1 MNLPED
7 WEEMPAL
14 PPSLP
19 QASVEDDNNAM
30 ASAMNNN
37 PAAPTSTATVN
48 NVTSAAA
55 NAILLKPLFP
65 DILHEV
71 LSCTDEEVTD
81 AIAWLP
87 HGRAFSIKNP
97 QNLEA
102 KLMPRFFGK
111 GKYSSFIRR
120 LNRWGFRLVADKS
133 GPDSGAFR
141 HELFLR
147 DQPGLARDM
156 SCQKVGSV
164 RGINY
169 AKRQQNAL
177 ESMEASLEGN
187 GGPHGNAAAA
197 SALLPDY
204 MVEASLQQRADYLHL
219 MGQQSLASAVEGGGG
234 LHAGFAAGGYPPPPP
249 PPPPGYPRPK
259 NEAAAAFYGARAY
272 APPVTPPKGPI
283 QPVVTTNPAE
293 SMAPG
298 MFAGHN
304 FSPHQSPPWL
314 QTSPTSFATDS
325 SPMMRG
331 MPTAYGG
338 AATTANPYASALTYE
353 QLLARN
359 TWLES
364 ALRDIEARRA
374 IEAGAESALR
384 DIEARRAIEA
394 GAGAGYAAGAAV
406 FPCSGSAAAPGAPD
420 GAADGANAVETALF
434 AEAPAPAAPASSA
447 PDPNL
452 IQAPAPEAKKNAET
466 VNSVSQG
473 VVADETEL
481 LAEAPALAP
490 PAVSAP
496 ASAPEAGTNV
506 NTANRTP
513 PGIITD
519 ETELL
524 AEAPA
529 PAPASTARTPDP
541 AGTSTDTDDKSTN
554 GTPPGVTPEA
564 TEMLAE
570 ALAPWLPAS
579 SARGP
584 APAQVAGTIVD
595 TGDISEPVTE
605 EIELMAEVPAPAS
618 PASLALAPAPEA
630 DKNGDGFGPITDGK
644 GVPITSVG
652 YSFEKRFKGHG
663 WFKGKVVEIRPGAAG
678 GKDRRCEYEDGDMED
693 LSLHQLRSLYHA
705 TQKKMTNQQ
714 GRDGASAASEFG
726 TLSRGET
733 KTDNGDME
741 DLSLRQLRSLAGS
754 AFGT

>member
-1 MNLPED
+1 MNLPAADHDED
-7 WEEMPAL
+7 WEEMPSL

-19 QASVEDDNNAM
+19 QASVEDDNNSM
-30 ASAMNNN
+30 ASAINNN
-37 PAAPTSTATVN
+37 PAAPTNTATVN
-48 NVTSAAA
+48 NVTTTAA
-55 NAILLKPLFP
+55 NANPSKQFFP
-65 DILHEV
+65 EILHGV

-81 AIAWLP
+81 AITWLP
-87 HGRAFSIKNP
+87 HGQAFSIKNP
-97 QNLEA
+97 QNFEKKVL
-102 KLMPRFFGK
+102 PRFFGK
-111 GKYSSFIRR
+111 GKYSSFIRK
-120 LNRWGFRLVADKS
+120 LNRWGFRQVVAKS

-147 DQPGLARDM
+147 DQPGLAWDM

-169 AKRQQNAL
+169 AKRRQNAL
-177 ESMEASLEGN
+177 ESMGA
-187 GGPHGNAAAA
+187 HGNAAAA

-204 MVEASLQQRADYLHL
+204 MLAASPQQRAYHLHL
-219 MGQQSLASAVEGGGG
+219 MGQQRLANCVEGGVGV
-234 LHAGFAAGGYPPPPP
+234 HAGFAAAGYPP
-249 PPPPGYPRPK
+249 PPPPGYPPPN
-259 NEAAAAFYGARAY
+259 NEAAAT
-272 APPVTPPKGPI
+272 PPVTPPKGPI

-298 MFAGHN
+298 MFMASKRHGS
-304 FSPHQSPPWL
+304 SPHQSPPWL
-314 QTSPTSFATDS
+314 QTSPTSFATNV

-359 TWLES
+359 NWLES

-374 IEAGAESALR
+374 FEAGAS
-384 DIEARRAIEA
+384 
-394 GAGAGYAAGAAV
+394 AGYAAGAAV
-406 FPCSGSAAAPGAPD
+406 FSSAAAPGSGSAAAPGAPD

-447 PDPNL
+447 SDPNL
-452 IQAPAPEAKKNAET
+452 IQASAPEAKQNAES
-466 VNSVSQG
+466 VNSASQG

-506 NTANRTP
+506 NTANGTS
-513 PGIITD
+513 PGIIID

-529 PAPASTARTPDP
+529 HGS
-541 AGTSTDTDDKSTN
+541 
-554 GTPPGVTPEA
+554 
-564 TEMLAE
+564 
-570 ALAPWLPAS
+570 
-579 SARGP
+579 
-584 APAQVAGTIVD
+584 
-595 TGDISEPVTE
+595 
-605 EIELMAEVPAPAS
+605 
-618 PASLALAPAPEA
+618 
-630 DKNGDGFGPITDGK
+630 GPITDGK
-644 GVPITSVG
+644 GVSITSVG

-705 TQKKMTNQQ
+705 TQKKMKNQQ
-714 GRDGASAASEFG
+714 GRAGASAASEFG
-726 TLSRGET
+726 TSSRGET

>member
-1 MNLPED
+1 MSLPAADHDED
-7 WEEMPAL
+7 WEAMPAL

-37 PAAPTSTATVN
+37 YAAPTSTATIN

-87 HGRAFSIKNP
+87 HGQAFSIKNP

-219 MGQQSLASAVEGGGG
+219 MGQQSLANCVEGGVGVG
-234 LHAGFAAGGYPPPPP
+234 VHAGFAAAGGYPPPLPP
-249 PPPPGYPRPK
+249 PPPPGYPPPN

-298 MFAGHN
+298 MFMAPGRHGS
-304 FSPHQSPPWL
+304 SPHQSPPWL
-314 QTSPTSFATDS
+314 ETSPTSFATDS

-338 AATTANPYASALTYE
+338 AATTANPYAGALTYE

-359 TWLES
+359 NWLES

-374 IEAGAESALR
+374 FEAGAESALR

-406 FPCSGSAAAPGAPD
+406 FPSAAAPGSGSAAAPGAPD
-420 GAADGANAVETALF
+420 GAADGANAVETELF
-434 AEAPAPAAPASSA
+434 
-447 PDPNL
+447 
-452 IQAPAPEAKKNAET
+452 
-466 VNSVSQG
+466 
-473 VVADETEL
+473 
-481 LAEAPALAP
+481 AEAPALAP

-506 NTANRTP
+506 NAANGIP

-529 PAPASTARTPDP
+529 PAPASTARTPDS
-541 AGTSTDTDDKSTN
+541 AGTSADTDGKSTN
-554 GTPPGVTPEA
+554 GTSPGVIPEA

-618 PASLALAPAPEA
+618 PASSVSASAPDA
-630 DKNGDGFGPITDGK
+630 DKNVNTGDGYGPITDGK
-644 GVPITSVG
+644 GVSITSVG

-678 GKDRRCEYEDGDMED
+678 GKDRRCEYEDGDKED

-705 TQKKMTNQQ
+705 MQKKMTNQQ
-714 GRDGASAASEFG
+714 GKVGASAASEFG

>member
-19 QASVEDDNNAM
+19 QASVEDDHNAM

-37 PAAPTSTATVN
+37 SAAPTNTATVN

-55 NAILLKPLFP
+55 NANLSKHFFP
-65 DILHEV
+65 NILHEV

-87 HGRAFSIKNP
+87 HGQAFSIKNP
-97 QNLEA
+97 QNLEN
-102 KLMPRFFGK
+102 KVLPRFFGN
-111 GKYSSFIRR
+111 GKCSSFIRK
-120 LNRWGFRLVADKS
+120 LNRWGFRVVVAKS
-133 GPDSGAFR
+133 DPDSGAFR

-156 SCQKVGSV
+156 SIKKVGSV

-169 AKRQQNAL
+169 ALRRQNAL
-177 ESMEASLEGN
+177 ESLEASLEDN

-204 MVEASLQQRADYLHL
+204 MLAASPQQRAYHLHL
-219 MGQQSLASAVEGGGG
+219 MGQQSLANCVGGGVG
-234 LHAGFAAGGYPPPPP
+234 VGVHAGFAAAGGYLPPP
-249 PPPPGYPRPK
+249 PPPPGFPLPN
-259 NEAAAAFYGARAY
+259 NEAAAAFYGASAY

-283 QPVVTTNPAE
+283 QPVVTTNPADA
-293 SMAPG
+293 MAPG
-298 MFAGHN
+298 MFSGHN

-314 QTSPTSFATDS
+314 QTSPTRFATDS

-338 AATTANPYASALTYE
+338 AATTANPYAGALTYE

-359 TWLES
+359 NWLES

-374 IEAGAESALR
+374 FEAGAESALR
-384 DIEARRAIEA
+384 DIASE
-394 GAGAGYAAGAAV
+394 AGAGYAGAAV
-406 FPCSGSAAAPGAPD
+406 FAVAPGSGSAAAPGAPG
-420 GAADGANAVETALF
+420 GAADGANAFETELF
-434 AEAPAPAAPASSA
+434 AEAPAPAAPASPC
-447 PDPNL
+447 PDPDL
-452 IQAPAPEAKKNAET
+452 DQ
-466 VNSVSQG
+466 
-473 VVADETEL
+473 
-481 LAEAPALAP
+481 
-490 PAVSAP
+490 
-496 ASAPEAGTNV
+496 ASAPEVAMND
-506 NTANRTP
+506 NAANGTP

-519 ETELL
+519 ETEML

-529 PAPASTARTPDP
+529 PAPASSARTPNP
-541 AGTSTDTDDKSTN
+541 AGTSADADDKSTN
-554 GTPPGVTPEA
+554 GTSPGVIPEA
-564 TEMLAE
+564 TKMMAG
-570 ALAPWLPAS
+570 ALAPLLPAS

-595 TGDISEPVTE
+595 TGDICEPVTE
-605 EIELMAEVPAPAS
+605 EIEFMAEVPAPAS
-618 PASLALAPAPEA
+618 PASSVSASAPEA
-630 DKNGDGFGPITDGK
+630 DKGVSTGDGSGPITDGK
-644 GVPITSVG
+644 GVPVTSVG

-663 WFKGKVVEIRPGAAG
+663 WFKGKVVEIRPGAVG

-714 GRDGASAASEFG
+714 GKVGASAASEFG
-726 TLSRGET
+726 TSSRGET